1 MTAINNYY
9 AALNRLKQNKPERVE
24 KGSQINKDT
33 VALEAGNKRGAIRN
47 RPEFTRL
54 IEVINEAAN
63 GERTKTSK
71 TPNRHKRRAETLS
84 VKVKVTSADK
94 DMAQSRYM
102 SLLYLNYQLAKKLSD
117 NNIDP
122 PQFGT
127 TFDFDIDSKLRL

>member
-1 MTAINNYY
+1 MTALDNYY
-9 AALNRLKQNKPERVE
+9 AALSRLKQNKPERVE
-24 KGSQINKDT
+24 KGSPINKDT

-54 IEVINEAAN
+54 IDSINEATS

-71 TPNRHKRRAETLS
+71 TPNRHKRRAVTLAA
-84 VKVKVTSADK
+84 KVKVTSADK

-127 TFDFDIDSKLRL
+127 TFDFDIDSKVNL

>member
-1 MTAINNYY
+1 MTALNNYY

-24 KGSQINKDT
+24 KGSPINKDT

-47 RPEFTRL
+47 RPEFARL
-54 IEVINEAAN
+54 IDSIREAKS
-63 GERTKTSK
+63 GERTKTTK
-71 TPNRHKRRAETLS
+71 TPNRHKRRAATLAA
-84 VKVKVTSADK
+84 KVKVTSADK

-117 NNIDP
+117 NNIEP

-127 TFDFDIDSKLRL
+127 TFEFEIESKVNL